1 MTDEKYIF
9 NETERERKRTARGV
23 HNKRSHAGRGGRVK
37 TPSDYLS
44 RKERNKMNG
53 DVNIYKLNE
62 PMSWKTFKMM
72 PDDIQSQ
79 YLNGIISKYD
89 PDAIA
94 LARMFKTTPETVRKK
109 MKELGIKPKKGGY
122 QDPNRND
129 AFFTWLH
136 GISAE
141 SGGAVESAVE
151 PGKVEEVKT
160 IAELPGRK
168 FAPLSGH
175 MTLCGTP
182 AEIGETIA
190 TFLGNECIK
199 CEVTWEVV

>member
-9 NETERERKRTARGV
+9 TETVRERKRTARGV

-44 RKERNKMNG
+44 RKERDKMNG
-53 DVNIYKLNE
+53 DVNTYKLNE
-62 PMSWKTFKMM
+62 PMSWKEFKRM

-79 YLNGIISKYD
+79 YLKGIISKYD

-94 LARMFKTTPETVRKK
+94 MGQMFKTTAETVRRR
-109 MKELGIKPKKGGY
+109 MKELGIKPKKGGRP
-122 QDPNRND
+122 DPNRND
-129 AFFTWLH
+129 AFLTWLH
-136 GISAE
+136 GIPTE
-141 SGGAVESAVE
+141 SGGVVEDTVE
-151 PGKVEEVKT
+151 PAEVEEVKT
-160 IAELPGRK
+160 VAELPGRK
-168 FAPLSGH
+168 LAPLSGH

-190 TFLGNECIK
+190 SFLGNKCIK
-199 CEVTWEVV
+199 CEVAWEVL

>member
-9 NETERERKRTARGV
+9 TETERERKRTARGV
-23 HNKRSHAGRGGRVK
+23 HNKRSHAGRGGRMK

-53 DVNIYKLNE
+53 DVNTYKLNE
-62 PMSWKTFKMM
+62 PMSWKEFKRM

-79 YLNGIISKYD
+79 YLKGIISKYD

-94 LARMFKTTPETVRKK
+94 MGQMFKTTAETVRRR
-109 MKELGIKPKKGGY
+109 MKELGIKPKKGGRHAP
-122 QDPNRND
+122 DRNA
-129 AFFTWLH
+129 AFLAWLH
-136 GISAE
+136 GIPTE
-141 SGGAVESAVE
+141 TGGAVEDTVE
-151 PGKVEEVKT
+151 PAEVEEVKT
-160 IAELPGRK
+160 VAELPGRK
-168 FAPLSGH
+168 LAPLSGH

-190 TFLGNECIK
+190 SFLGNECIK
-199 CEVTWEVV
+199 CEVTWEVL